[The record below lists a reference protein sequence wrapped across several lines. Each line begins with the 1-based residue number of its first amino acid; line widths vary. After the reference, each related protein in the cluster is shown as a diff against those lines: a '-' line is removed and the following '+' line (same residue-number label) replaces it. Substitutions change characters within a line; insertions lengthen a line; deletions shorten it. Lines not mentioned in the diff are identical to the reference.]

1 MNLPLANEDLAQ
13 ARARNVSD
21 ALAEDIGQ
29 GDLTARLIDKTRSC
43 HAQLIVRESAV
54 LCGVPWFE
62 DCFRALDPDMKFQ
75 WHKTE
80 GSDLAKDDC
89 LCDLRGKARAVLT
102 AERSALNFLQML
114 SAVATQTRLHVEA
127 IRGVSPRPAGALV
140 LDTRKTL
147 PGLRQAQKYAVRIG
161 GGTNQRMALWDGI
174 LIKENH
180 IHAAGGIS
188 QALSGAQALDAGVPI
203 QIEVENLDQLGEALA
218 AGAQSILLDN
228 FSLPDLERAVALTAG
243 RALLEASG
251 GIDIASIKATAKTGV
266 DRISVGRLTKDIRAI
281 DYSLRILD

>member
-1 MNLPLANEDLAQ
+1 MSLPLANEDLAQ

-29 GDLTARLIDKTRSC
+29 GDLTARLIEKTRPC

-62 DCFRALDPDMKFQ
+62 DCFRALDSGVKFQ

-80 GSDLAKDDC
+80 GSDIAKDDC
-89 LCDLRGKARAVLT
+89 LCDLRGQARAVLT

-127 IRGVSPRPAGALV
+127 IRGESPRPAGCLV

-180 IHAAGGIS
+180 IHAAGGIR
-188 QALSGAQALDAGVPI
+188 QALEGARALNAGVPI
-203 QIEVENLDQLGEALA
+203 QIEVENLDQLAQALA
-218 AGAQSILLDN
+218 AKAENILLDN

-251 GIDIASIKATAKTGV
+251 GIDMASIRATAKTGV